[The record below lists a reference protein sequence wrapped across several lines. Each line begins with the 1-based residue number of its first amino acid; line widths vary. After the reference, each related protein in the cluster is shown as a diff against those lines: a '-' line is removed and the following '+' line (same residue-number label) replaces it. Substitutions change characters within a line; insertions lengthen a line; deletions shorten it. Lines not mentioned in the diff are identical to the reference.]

1 MAFFTDAEVTLGS
14 KLLEIIYMLTGFVTI
29 YTGIKNLRDPEN
41 PSRIGTAVFWTIL
54 GVIISFGRW
63 IPTTVVGLLIII
75 MCIPAVLKKVKMGN
89 VQKMTVEET
98 KANFEKIGMK
108 VFIPAFVIGA
118 GALVFAVF
126 TDLGALVGVGF
137 GVLTSAILLIVLLP
151 SNKPAVIIN
160 DAERMIST
168 VGPLSML
175 SMLLACLGS
184 VFTAAGVGET
194 IAKLV
199 SGVIPKGNITVG
211 IIIYALGMML
221 FTIIMGNAFAAITVM
236 TVGIGA
242 PFVLSYGADPVLIG
256 MLALTCG
263 YCGTL
268 LTPMAANFNMVPVAL
283 LDMKRRFTVIRNQ
296 FVIALIMITFQ
307 IIYMIIFH

>member
-63 IPTTVVGLLIII
+63 IPATVVGLLIII

-137 GVLTSAILLIVLLP
+137 GVLSSAILLMVLLP

-283 LDMKRRFTVIRNQ
+283 LDMKKRFTVIRNQ
-296 FVIALIMITFQ
+296 FVIALIMIDRKSVV
-307 IIYMIIFH
+307 

>member
-63 IPTTVVGLLIII
+63 IPATVVGLLIII

-137 GVLTSAILLIVLLP
+137 GVLTSAILLMVLLP

>member
-1 MAFFTDAEVTLGS
+1 MAFFTDAEVTLGN
-14 KLLEIIYMLTGFVTI
+14 KILEIIYIITGFVTI
-29 YTGIKNLRDPEN
+29 YTGIKNLRDNEN
-41 PSRIGTAVFWTIL
+41 PSRIGTAVFWIIL
-54 GVIISFGRW
+54 GAIISFGRW
-63 IPTTVVGLLIII
+63 IPATGVGLLIVI
-75 MCIPAVLKKVKMGN
+75 MCVPAVLKKVKMGN
-89 VQKMTVEET
+89 VQKMTTEET
-98 KANFEKIGMK
+98 AANFDKIGMK

-137 GVLTSAILLIVLLP
+137 GVFASAILLMILLP
-151 SNKPAVIIN
+151 SNKPKVIIN

-194 IAKLV
+194 IAKIV
-199 SGVIPKGNITVG
+199 GGIIPKGNITVG

-283 LDMKRRFTVIRNQ
+283 LDMKKRFTVIRNQ

-307 IIYMIIFH
+307 IIYMIMFH

>member
-137 GVLTSAILLIVLLP
+137 GVLTSAILLMVLLP

>member
-41 PSRIGTAVFWTIL
+41 PSRIGTALFWTIL

-63 IPTTVVGLLIII
+63 IPSTVVGLLIII

>member
-63 IPTTVVGLLIII
+63 IPATVVGLLIII

>member
-1 MAFFTDAEVTLGS
+1 MSFFTDAEVALGT
-14 KLLEIIYMLTGFVTI
+14 KILEIIYILTGFVTI
-29 YTGIKNLRDPEN
+29 YTGIKNLRDSEN
-41 PSRIGTAVFWTIL
+41 PSRIGTAVFWIIL
-54 GVIISFGRW
+54 GSIISFGRW
-63 IPTTVVGLLIII
+63 IPTTAVGLLIIL
-75 MCIPAVLKKVKMGN
+75 MCVPAVLKKVKMGN
-89 VQKMTVEET
+89 VQKMTAEET
-98 KANFEKIGMK
+98 KANFDKIGMK
-108 VFIPAFVIGA
+108 VFIPAFVIGV
-118 GALVFAVF
+118 GALMFAVF

-137 GVLTSAILLIVLLP
+137 GVLASAIILMVLLP
-151 SNKPAVIIN
+151 SNNPKVIIN

-194 IAKLV
+194 IAKIV
-199 SGVIPKGNITVG
+199 SGIIPKGNITVG

-242 PFVLSYGADPVLIG
+242 PFVLAYGADPVLIG

-283 LDMKRRFTVIRNQ
+283 LDMKKRFTVIRNQ

>member
-1 MAFFTDAEVTLGS
+1 M
-14 KLLEIIYMLTGFVTI
+14 
-29 YTGIKNLRDPEN
+29 
-41 PSRIGTAVFWTIL
+41 
-54 GVIISFGRW
+54 
-63 IPTTVVGLLIII
+63 TT
-75 MCIPAVLKKVKMGN
+75 
-89 VQKMTVEET
+89 EET
-98 KANFEKIGMK
+98 AANFDKIGMK

-137 GVLTSAILLIVLLP
+137 GVFASAILLMILLP
-151 SNKPAVIIN
+151 SNKPKVIIN

-194 IAKLV
+194 IAKIV
-199 SGVIPKGNITVG
+199 GGIIPKGNITVG

-263 YCGTL
+263 YFGTL

-283 LDMKRRFTVIRNQ
+283 LDMKKRFTVIRNQ

-307 IIYMIIFH
+307 IIYMIMFH

>member
-1 MAFFTDAEVTLGS
+1 MAFFTDAEVTLGN

-41 PSRIGTAVFWTIL
+41 PSRIGTALFWTIL

-63 IPTTVVGLLIII
+63 IPSTVVGLLIII

-137 GVLTSAILLIVLLP
+137 GVLTSAILLMVLLP